1 MASKMKGIY
10 KSFKYITQIFG
21 NVVKDR
27 EMEIGYPTDVKHVAH
42 IGLDNSSP
50 SASAPSWMNEF
61 KGGEVSERRDS
72 SSTAVTALSHWST
85 HSQEFDISIGYQ
97 SASDLS
103 LELPK
108 KPKKKRSSKNTTM
121 SSSSSRTTK
130 SKATCNNPVE
140 PIPNYQI

>member
-1 MASKMKGIY
+1 MSSKMKGIY

-21 NVVKDR
+21 NNVVKDR

-72 SSTAVTALSHWST
+72 SSTAVTALTHWST
-85 HSQEFDISIGYQ
+85 NSQGYQ

-130 SKATCNNPVE
+130 SKATCKNPVE
-140 PIPNYQI
+140 PIPNFQI